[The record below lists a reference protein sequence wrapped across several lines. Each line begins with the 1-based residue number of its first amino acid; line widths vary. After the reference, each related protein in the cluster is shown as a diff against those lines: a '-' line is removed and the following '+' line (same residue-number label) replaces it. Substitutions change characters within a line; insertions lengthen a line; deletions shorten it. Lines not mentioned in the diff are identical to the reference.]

1 MEVSMSDDYDIGF
14 GKPPEASRWQ
24 KGQSGNPKGRPKTR
38 ADHLKDAAAI
48 LSEPVTARTLDG
60 SPVSLAGLEAAYLAL
75 CRKGL
80 KGDVPA
86 LLKAITIMLEVQPAV
101 EAKADAMRRKRED
114 LIARLERLGLPVE
127 SLRNLPPVGG

>member
-1 MEVSMSDDYDIGF
+1 MPDPYDIGY
-14 GKPPEASRWQ
+14 GKPPQTSRWQ

-48 LSEPVTARTLDG
+48 LSEPVTARTPDG

-86 LLKAITIMLEVQPAV
+86 LIKAITIMLEVQPAI
-101 EAKADAMRRKRED
+101 EARTDGRRRQRDE
-114 LIARLERLGLPVE
+114 LIGRFEKLGLPTEALRQRPVE
-127 SLRNLPPVGG
+127 DG